1 LFSNRFWNKSL
12 DLPLDQH
19 GVAFSRTGRQ
29 HLAMDELDHRILDVL
44 RRNARIS
51 NRDLAATVN
60 LSPSPCLRR
69 VRRLEKSGVIRGY
82 RADIREPESSQPLCV
97 FVGVRVRH
105 HAGEHVRRFV
115 SEVIKLPEV
124 VECHHVTGDL
134 DYLLRVEVPDLA
146 AYEEFHANKLADI
159 PGIGTVTSYVAMT
172 TVVTE
177 G

>member
-1 LFSNRFWNKSL
+1 
-12 DLPLDQH
+12 
-19 GVAFSRTGRQ
+19 
-29 HLAMDELDHRILDVL
+29 MDELDRRILDVL
-44 RRNARIS
+44 RRDGRIS

-69 VRRLEKSGVIRGY
+69 VRRLERSGVIRGY
-82 RADIREPESSQPLCV
+82 RADIREPESSRQLCV

-146 AYEEFHANKLADI
+146 AYEEFHANKLADV

-172 TVVTE
+172 TVVAE